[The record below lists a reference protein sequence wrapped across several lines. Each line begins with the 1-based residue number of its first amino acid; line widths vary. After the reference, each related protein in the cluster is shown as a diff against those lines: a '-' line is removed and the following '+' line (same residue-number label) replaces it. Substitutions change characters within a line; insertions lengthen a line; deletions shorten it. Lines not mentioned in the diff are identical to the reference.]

1 MKEMTLLIT
10 RATMF
15 DLAVLGVVIITWTI
29 IGSVVI
35 GLLCVAAATTMAAI
49 VKLVDSERHVL
60 GFLGWIAIVSVGL
73 IIITMLTRS
82 ALAQQVYTTVPVRPA
97 PTEHKILPPPE
108 YDYVY
113 EGDLTIVMVKTIE
126 ELRILCNVNNP
137 GTLACSIRAYDT
149 KSCVIIMVEDEV
161 MRRHGWTTGL
171 LLRHEMGHCNGWT
184 QAHEGQRSVYSGG
197 SHWVPGS
204 QRIRIPI
211 DRWEQQVMKQWEGL
225 CMTGPKSP
233 RLGSRGTERSRE
245 TDDETV

>member
-1 MKEMTLLIT
+1 MNP
-10 RATMF
+10 
-15 DLAVLGVVIITWTI
+15 VIANQYPI
-29 IGSVVI
+29 
-35 GLLCVAAATTMAAI
+35 
-49 VKLVDSERHVL
+49 
-60 GFLGWIAIVSVGL
+60 FP
-73 IIITMLTRS
+73 
-82 ALAQQVYTTVPVRPA
+82 PVQ
-97 PTEHKILPPPE
+97 H
-108 YDYVY
+108 DHFY
-113 EGDLTIVMVKTIE
+113 EGDLTIKIVNTLE
-126 ELRILCNVNNP
+126 ELHAICGIETPSL
-137 GTLACSIRAYDT
+137 LACSQRNLN
-149 KSCVIIMVEDEV
+149 SCVIVLARDEV
-161 MRRHGWTTGL
+161 MRQRYWTTGL